1 MRRDVNMSHI
11 IDVIAEF
18 LVCRGHT
25 SIIDHTG
32 LLVEHAGAFTIIA
45 NGHNE
50 AIDEVPGYCFLILF
64 NRHTFALLSAA
75 GEGSMGAGLI
85 ANPDSFRG
93 ALNEEIRKARVQLRL
108 NNIKARDPE

>member
-1 MRRDVNMSHI
+1 MSHI

-25 SIIDHTG
+25 SIIDHPG
-32 LLVEHAGAFTIIA
+32 LLVEYAGAFTVIA

-50 AIDEVPGYCFLILF
+50 AINEVPGYCFSILF
-64 NRHTFALLSAA
+64 NRHPFALLSAT
-75 GEGSMGAGLI
+75 GEGTMGTGLT

-93 ALNEEIRKARVQLRL
+93 ALNEEIRKARVNPRL
-108 NNIKARDPE
+108 TNIQAGKPF